1 MDFVY
6 TIAIVSVNLLFWLM
20 PHWNIDIN
28 AKFNYTKVDK
38 ISDASYIKITPA
50 PNSGMGE
57 ICEINRETFHDG
69 ENKLVS
75 YIKEKIFIPF

>member
-1 MDFVY
+1 MYGPFLLYIRFFLQIYFQQYDKYIGGKEWTFVY

-50 PNSGMGE
+50 PNSGYG
-57 ICEINRETFHDG
+57 
-69 ENKLVS
+69 
-75 YIKEKIFIPF
+75 